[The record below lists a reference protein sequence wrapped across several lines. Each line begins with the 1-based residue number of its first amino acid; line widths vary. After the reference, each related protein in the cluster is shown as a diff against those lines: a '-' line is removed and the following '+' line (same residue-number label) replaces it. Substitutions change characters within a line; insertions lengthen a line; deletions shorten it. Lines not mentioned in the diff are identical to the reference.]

1 MTGLV
6 STCEARIADRAQKRA
21 AQNAMGVVMGNLGA
35 LIQLGERWAR
45 ISGRVGRIAEL
56 QEVCRTHISKH
67 DLCL

>member
-1 MTGLV
+1 
-6 STCEARIADRAQKRA
+6 
-21 AQNAMGVVMGNLGA
+21 MGVVMGNLGA